1 MAKEDLTF
9 LNISQ
14 GTVELLESR
23 GMSLTEIAKFLEVS
37 KSYISRV
44 KAGTRAFTLQHI
56 GHVSLKLEQ
65 PLPVLLM
72 RLMIPEDSVK
82 PEYRKLY
89 NMTKR
94 LIDRSGGIKP
104 AVIRRKRKTKA
115 A

>member
-1 MAKEDLTF
+1 MPKEDLTF

-14 GTVELLESR
+14 GTIEILESR
-23 GMSLTEIAKFLEVS
+23 GMTLTEIAEFLEVS

-44 KAGTRAFTLQHI
+44 KAGTRAFTLQHL

-72 RLMIPEDSVK
+72 KVMIPEDSVK
-82 PEYRKLY
+82 PEHRKLY
-89 NMTKR
+89 NMVKR
-94 LIDRSGGIKP
+94 LVEPKS
-104 AVIRRKRKTKA
+104 VKRKKKSKA